1 MSGTVI
7 SGGRRTSRAAIFDNA
22 AKVARGLEN
31 AGVGEGDFVALIL
44 RNDFPFFEVQM
55 GAVMLGAYVVP
66 VNWHFKGQ
74 EIGYI
79 LRDCKA
85 KLVVIHADLL
95 EAVEPSIPA
104 ECRIIV
110 VPTPEEI
117 ALAYSVPATD
127 RTYTGPGTPWDDW
140 IASLPSWTDNPRPGR
155 SGIFYTSGTTGSPKG
170 VVRNAEDDESGKAIQ
185 SLTRL
190 ILGFEPGTSIRTVVT
205 GPAYHAM
212 PFTFAILSVHMAD
225 TVVLQPKFDPENL
238 LQLIEEH
245 GVTHLQLVPTMFKRL
260 LDLPEDTRNR
270 YDLSSLR
277 FVAHSAAPCPA
288 ELKRRMIEWWG
299 PVIFEYYGATEVG
312 AVTFHNSHEALSKP
326 GTVGRAIDGCTIRI
340 LDDEGREC
348 DPGEVGEIYVVNP
361 SLPDFTYN
369 GLDDKRSEIE
379 KAGLISVGDVGYLDA
394 DGYLFVT
401 DRARDMVIS
410 GGVNIYPAEI
420 EATLVAMPGVVDCAV
435 FGIPHAEFGET
446 ICAHVT
452 KASGA
457 PLSETEIRDWL
468 GERLARYKVPS
479 RIVFDDNLPR
489 EDSGKIMKRKIR
501 DRYWAAQERAI

>member
-1 MSGTVI
+1 MSGIVI
-7 SGGRRTSRAAIFDNA
+7 SGDRQTSRGEIFDNA
-22 AKVARGLEN
+22 AKIARGLEE
-31 AGVGEGDFVALIL
+31 AGVCEGDFVALIL
-44 RNDFPFFEVQM
+44 RNDFPFFEVQA
-55 GAVMLGAYVVP
+55 GATLLGAYVVP

-79 LRDCKA
+79 LHDCSA
-85 KLVVIHADLL
+85 KFVVIHADLL
-95 EAVEPSIPA
+95 QAVEQSIPA

-110 VPTPEEI
+110 VPTPDEI
-117 ALAYSVPATD
+117 ALAYDISVPD
-127 RTYTGPGTPWDDW
+127 RDYVGRGIRWGDW
-140 IASLPSWTDNPRPGR
+140 IASLSQWTASPRPGR

-170 VVRNAEDDESGKAIQ
+170 VVRDAEDDKSGQAIQ
-185 SLTRL
+185 RLTRL
-190 ILGFEPGTSIRTVVT
+190 ILGFEPDTSIRTVIT

-212 PFTFAILSVHMAD
+212 PFTFAILSVHMAEI
-225 TVVLQPKFDPENL
+225 VVLQPKFDPENL
-238 LQLIEEH
+238 LKLIEEH
-245 GVTHLQLVPTMFKRL
+245 GITHLQMVPTMFKRL
-260 LDLPEDTRNR
+260 LDLPEAVRSR

-299 PVIFEYYGATEVG
+299 PIIFEYYGATEVG

-326 GTVGRAIDGCTIRI
+326 GTVGRAIEGCTIRI
-340 LDDEGREC
+340 LDEQGREC
-348 DPGEVGEIYVVNP
+348 DPDEVGEIYVVNP

-420 EATLVAMPGVVDCAV
+420 EATLVAMPGIVDCAV

-457 PLSETEIRDWL
+457 PLSETEIRQWL

-479 RIVFDDNLPR
+479 RIVFDDDLPR